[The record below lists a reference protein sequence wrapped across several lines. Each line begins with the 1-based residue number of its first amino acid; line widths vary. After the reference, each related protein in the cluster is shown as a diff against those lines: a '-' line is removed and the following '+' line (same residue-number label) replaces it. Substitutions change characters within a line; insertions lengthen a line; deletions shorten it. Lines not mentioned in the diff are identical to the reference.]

1 MKRELKRKYLPHNYR
16 QEIFLKIHDF
26 KQKDLSVEE
35 YTAEFDNLML
45 KGELV
50 EPEEQTIARYLGGLK
65 YEIAKVVQL
74 QPYWSLNDVSKLA
87 LKVEKQQKFEKSFRY
102 SSKEGY
108 TKGGSSKPTVQSKVI
123 SKVQE
128 KGEESAGSKK
138 THNSSTPS
146 GRKCF
151 KCHGFGHIAS
161 DCPNRRIVTLVED
174 HSDGG
179 EDETDNEPKY
189 DDDEEE
195 ITYADHGL
203 SIVLQRSLQVSYV
216 ADDESWVRKN
226 VFHTK
231 CTSLGKVCLVIIDS
245 GSFENVV
252 SLEMVQKLK
261 LDTIPHPHPYQL
273 CWLQKGNDI
282 KVTKRCLVSFS
293 IGKYYKD
300 KVWCDVAPMDA
311 CHLLLGRPWHYDR
324 RVLYDGY
331 KHTYS
336 FKVNEKKIILA
347 PLQPSEISA
356 PKKEVSAF
364 ISYREC
370 RYELDKG
377 GHVLALMVVEENE
390 QHKETP
396 KIMQPILEEFQDVI
410 PEEIPHGLPPLRDI
424 QHHIDLIPGAVLP
437 NKAAYRMSPKEH
449 EELQRQVDELVK
461 KGLIRESMS
470 PCAVPALL
478 VPKKD
483 GSWRMC
489 VDSRTINKITMD
501 YRFPIPRLDDLLDQ
515 LCGACIFSKID
526 LRSGY
531 HQIRMRPGDEWKTAF
546 KTREGLYEWL
556 VMPFGLSNAPST
568 FMRFM
573 NHILKPFIGIFVVV
587 YFDDILVY
595 SKSEE
600 EHMSHL
606 KEIFLILRQQK
617 LYANLNKCDFF
628 TSSVVFLGYVVSKDG
643 IMMDQSKVEAILNWP
658 TPASLHDVRS
668 FHGLTSFYR
677 RFIKSFSSIV
687 APITECLKCDKFKW
701 TSEANDAFELL
712 KRKVTEAPILVLP
725 NFDNVFEVECDA
737 SNVGIGALLPAF
749 ERLPEAQ
756 LVLT

>member
-1 MKRELKRKYLPHNYR
+1 MKRELKRKYLPNNYR

-26 KQKDLSVEE
+26 KQKDLSMEE

-128 KGEESAGSKK
+128 KGEESAGNKK
-138 THNSSTPS
+138 IPNSSTPS

-179 EDETDNEPKY
+179 EDETDDEPKY

-231 CTSLGKVCLVIIDS
+231 CTSFGKVCLVIIDS

-282 KVTKRCLVSFS
+282 NVTKRCLVSFS

-300 KVWCDVAPMDA
+300 EVWCDVAPMDA
-311 CHLLLGRPWHYDR
+311 CHLLLGRP
-324 RVLYDGY
+324 
-331 KHTYS
+331 
-336 FKVNEKKIILA
+336 
-347 PLQPSEISA
+347 
-356 PKKEVSAF
+356 
-364 ISYREC
+364 
-370 RYELDKG
+370 
-377 GHVLALMVVEENE
+377 
-390 QHKETP
+390 
-396 KIMQPILEEFQDVI
+396 
-410 PEEIPHGLPPLRDI
+410 
-424 QHHIDLIPGAVLP
+424 
-437 NKAAYRMSPKEH
+437 
-449 EELQRQVDELVK
+449 
-461 KGLIRESMS
+461 
-470 PCAVPALL
+470 
-478 VPKKD
+478 
-483 GSWRMC
+483 
-489 VDSRTINKITMD
+489 
-501 YRFPIPRLDDLLDQ
+501 
-515 LCGACIFSKID
+515 
-526 LRSGY
+526 
-531 HQIRMRPGDEWKTAF
+531 
-546 KTREGLYEWL
+546 
-556 VMPFGLSNAPST
+556 
-568 FMRFM
+568 
-573 NHILKPFIGIFVVV
+573 
-587 YFDDILVY
+587 
-595 SKSEE
+595 
-600 EHMSHL
+600 
-606 KEIFLILRQQK
+606 
-617 LYANLNKCDFF
+617 
-628 TSSVVFLGYVVSKDG
+628 
-643 IMMDQSKVEAILNWP
+643 
-658 TPASLHDVRS
+658 
-668 FHGLTSFYR
+668 
-677 RFIKSFSSIV
+677 
-687 APITECLKCDKFKW
+687 
-701 TSEANDAFELL
+701 
-712 KRKVTEAPILVLP
+712 
-725 NFDNVFEVECDA
+725 
-737 SNVGIGALLPAF
+737 
-749 ERLPEAQ
+749 
-756 LVLT
+756 